1 MVSGGTKNPITKRRI
16 TKRLNMLD
24 VLDPVGMKQRLEE
37 KSMMNFLKVIRESV
51 RKSGYLE
58 EDISYL
64 AMLHMKKSAHEYVLK
79 ELGLSGEQSIYLENY
94 GHIGQIDQ
102 ILSLELA
109 LKAGKV
115 KDGDLVVFVSAGIG
129 YAWGATTIKWERVI
143 ELVNVVMKEVL
154 LPNGE
159 TLAYRE
165 REGGETKVLL
175 IHGNMTSSKHWDLVL
190 DNMDAKYKLYAVD
203 LRGFGAST
211 YNNLIQSIKD
221 FSDDVKLFVDE
232 IGLKDF
238 ALVGWSTG
246 GAVAMQFVAD
256 YSGYCNKLILLES
269 ESTRG
274 YPFDGKMNVNDESRR
289 FTLHE
294 EIKADILKTI
304 PVQIAYDTNNTE
316 LLKLI
321 WNAVIYTHKQ
331 PEPEL
336 YDEYV
341 QDMRTQRNLAE
352 VHHSNNTFNISHHH
366 NGLVEGTGK
375 WITLMC
381 LCLFCTVI
389 VIWLLQKR

>member
-1 MVSGGTKNPITKRRI
+1 M
-16 TKRLNMLD
+16 
-24 VLDPVGMKQRLEE
+24 
-37 KSMMNFLKVIRESV
+37 
-51 RKSGYLE
+51 
-58 EDISYL
+58 
-64 AMLHMKKSAHEYVLK
+64 
-79 ELGLSGEQSIYLENY
+79 
-94 GHIGQIDQ
+94 
-102 ILSLELA
+102 
-109 LKAGKV
+109 
-115 KDGDLVVFVSAGIG
+115 
-129 YAWGATTIKWERVI
+129 
-143 ELVNVVMKEVL
+143 VNVIMKEVL

-190 DNMDAKYKLYAVD
+190 DNMDEKYKLYAVD

-211 YNNLIQSIKD
+211 YNNLILSIKD

-246 GAVAMQFVAD
+246 GAVAMEFVAD

-274 YPFDGKMNVNDESRR
+274 YPFDGKMNVNDEPRR

-352 VHHSNNTFNISHHH
+352 VHHSNNTFNISHYH
-366 NGLVEGTGK
+366 NGLVEGNGK
-375 WITLMC
+375 VDDIDVPVLVLYGDRDLVVTKEMNQEILR
-381 LCLFCTVI
+381 
-389 VIWLLQKR
+389 IWEIRQHLLN